1 MTFGQQPQNN
11 GQYNPQ
17 YNPQYN
23 TPDYNAAQ
31 QSGYGQQYAQSGYG
45 QNYYAQPQ
53 GAPTYQ
59 YAPQD
64 AAGAGAGA
72 ATINTTMTYNYEEAR
87 RVSVAK
93 VYGEMTIGILVTAV
107 VAVLGQI
114 TGAYYSFLMA
124 TGMVGLIGLCVVQ
137 IALAVVLGMRVT
149 KMKSATARVMFY
161 VYAALMG
168 FTLSSI
174 FMVYD
179 LGSIGVALGVTAAF
193 FFALTMF
200 GMTTKFDMLKA
211 GPILMIGLIVLI
223 ISQIV
228 LAFVQVDGMTKI
240 VCAIGLIL
248 FAGMAIY
255 DAQSTRALLTEYEAQ
270 GPEMVKKISILCAL
284 NLYLDFVN
292 MFLYILQL
300 LGNRD

>member
-11 GQYNPQ
+11 GQ

-59 YAPQD
+59 YVPQ
-64 AAGAGAGA
+64 GTGAGA

-87 RVSVAK
+87 RVSVTK

-149 KMKSATARVMFY
+149 KMKSATARGMFY

-200 GMTTKFDMLKA
+200 GMTTKFNMLKA

-248 FAGMAIY
+248 FAGMTIY

>member
-11 GQYNPQ
+11 GQ

-31 QSGYGQQYAQSGYG
+31 QSGYGQQYAQSGYV

-59 YAPQD
+59 YVPQGT
-64 AAGAGAGA
+64 GAGAGA

-87 RVSVAK
+87 RVSVTK

>member
-11 GQYNPQ
+11 GQ

-87 RVSVAK
+87 RVSVTK

-114 TGAYYSFLMA
+114 TGAYYSFLMT

>member
-11 GQYNPQ
+11 GQ

-59 YAPQD
+59 YVPQ
-64 AAGAGAGA
+64 GTGAGA

-87 RVSVAK
+87 RVSVTK

-137 IALAVVLGMRVT
+137 IALDVVLGMRVT

-200 GMTTKFDMLKA
+200 GMTTKFNMLKA

-248 FAGMAIY
+248 FAGMTIY

>member
-11 GQYNPQ
+11 GQ

-31 QSGYGQQYAQSGYG
+31 QSGYGQQYAQSGYV

-87 RVSVAK
+87 RVSVTK

-124 TGMVGLIGLCVVQ
+124 TGMVGLIGLCVAQ

-200 GMTTKFDMLKA
+200 GMTTKFNMLKA

-248 FAGMAIY
+248 FAGMTIY

>member
-17 YNPQYN
+17 YS

-87 RVSVAK
+87 RVSVTK

-248 FAGMAIY
+248 FAGMTIY

>member
-11 GQYNPQ
+11 GQ

-59 YAPQD
+59 YVPQ
-64 AAGAGAGA
+64 GTGAGA

-87 RVSVAK
+87 RVSVTK

-179 LGSIGVALGVTAAF
+179 LSSIGVALGVTAAF

-200 GMTTKFDMLKA
+200 GMTTKFNMLKA

-248 FAGMAIY
+248 FAGMTIY

>member
-1 MTFGQQPQNN
+1 MTFGQQPQNI
-11 GQYNPQ
+11 GQ

-87 RVSVAK
+87 RVSVTK

-200 GMTTKFDMLKA
+200 GMTTKFNMLKA

-248 FAGMAIY
+248 FAGMTIY

>member
-11 GQYNPQ
+11 GQ

-59 YAPQD
+59 YVPQ
-64 AAGAGAGA
+64 GTGAGA

-87 RVSVAK
+87 RVSVTK

-161 VYAALMG
+161 AYAALMG

-200 GMTTKFDMLKA
+200 GMTTKFNMLKA

-248 FAGMAIY
+248 FAGMTIY

>member
-11 GQYNPQ
+11 GQ

-59 YAPQD
+59 YVPQGT
-64 AAGAGAGA
+64 GAGAGA
-72 ATINTTMTYNYEEAR
+72 ATINTTMTYNYEEVR
-87 RVSVAK
+87 RVSVTK

-137 IALAVVLGMRVT
+137 IALAVVLGMCVT

-200 GMTTKFDMLKA
+200 GMTTKFNMLKA

-248 FAGMAIY
+248 FAGMTIY

>member
-11 GQYNPQ
+11 GQ

-59 YAPQD
+59 YVPQGT
-64 AAGAGAGA
+64 GAGAGA

-87 RVSVAK
+87 RVSVTK

-149 KMKSATARVMFY
+149 KM
-161 VYAALMG
+161 G

-200 GMTTKFDMLKA
+200 GMTTKFNMLKA

-248 FAGMAIY
+248 FAGMTIY

>member
-11 GQYNPQ
+11 GQ

-64 AAGAGAGA
+64 EAGAGAGA

-149 KMKSATARVMFY
+149 KMKSATAR
-161 VYAALMG
+161 AADRIRGPGPGNGQEDLHPVCPEPVPRLREHVPVHPAAARQQGLASPADWWAACSLPVKRHSPTTLWPG
-168 FTLSSI
+168 F
-174 FMVYD
+174 FM
-179 LGSIGVALGVTAAF
+179 SVT
-193 FFALTMF
+193 FA
-200 GMTTKFDMLKA
+200 
-211 GPILMIGLIVLI
+211 
-223 ISQIV
+223 
-228 LAFVQVDGMTKI
+228 
-240 VCAIGLIL
+240 
-248 FAGMAIY
+248 
-255 DAQSTRALLTEYEAQ
+255 R
-270 GPEMVKKISILCAL
+270 
-284 NLYLDFVN
+284 
-292 MFLYILQL
+292 
-300 LGNRD
+300 

>member
-1 MTFGQQPQNN
+1 MTFGQQPQGNNAQNN
-11 GQYNPQ
+11 GFNNQYQYNQQ
-17 YNPQYN
+17 YNQYN
-23 TPDYNAAQ
+23 
-31 QSGYGQQYAQSGYG
+31 
-45 QNYYAQPQ
+45 AQPQ
-53 GAPTYQ
+53 YA
-59 YAPQD
+59 YAPNGT
-64 AAGAGAGA
+64 AAVNVQ
-72 ATINTTMTYNYEEAR
+72 ATYSYEQAERSSVNSAYTHMTL
-87 RVSVAK
+87 
-93 VYGEMTIGILVTAV
+93 GLIVTAV
-107 VAVLGQI
+107 VAII
-114 TGAYYSFLMA
+114 TQMSGAYLA
-124 TGMVGLIGLCVVQ
+124 LIQTTGIIGIFAPAVIEIV
-137 IALAVVLGMRVT
+137 LAIYLGARIHT
-149 KMKSATARVMFY
+149 MKVSTAYVMFY
-161 VYAALMG
+161 VYAAIMG
-168 FTLSSI
+168 FSLSTI
-174 FMVYD
+174 FMAYD
-179 LGSIGVALGVTAAF
+179 LGTIGISLALCAGF

-200 GMTTKFDMLKA
+200 GRTTKINMLKA

-248 FAGMAIY
+248 FAGMTIY

>member
-11 GQYNPQ
+11 GQ

-59 YAPQD
+59 YVPQGT
-64 AAGAGAGA
+64 GAGAGA

-87 RVSVAK
+87 RVSVTK

-149 KMKSATARVMFY
+149 KMKSATARVIFY

-200 GMTTKFDMLKA
+200 GMTTKFNMLKA

-248 FAGMAIY
+248 FAGMTIY

>member
-11 GQYNPQ
+11 GQ

-87 RVSVAK
+87 RVSVTK

-179 LGSIGVALGVTAAF
+179 LGSISVALGVTAAF

-200 GMTTKFDMLKA
+200 GMTTKFNMLKA

-248 FAGMAIY
+248 FAGMTIY